1 MGCPGLFS
9 WPRIDTDRGACG
21 RVGWWS
27 FRPCGGGVNAS
38 ISVLDNAAQA
48 QPQADTQQS
57 VVETSNDVTE
67 TSSDA
72 MDKAVTAVVESPSTA
87 LSQDEATDPS
97 DDASDGADTEQGLDA
112 AETIGGEDG
121 QPDSTAADD
130 QVETE
135 DGQLEEAAEDE
146 REQDGTAP
154 ESRRLAA
161 PKPAPEKAQNAIYV
175 SSTGNDSADG
185 RSVDTAYASLQ
196 TAINACPEGG
206 TVYIAGVYRTPDGQG
221 IYIGK
226 SMTLAGYGLNGAKA
240 ELHEGK
246 NVQYYLSVGDGI
258 SFNINDLIIDGENI
272 GYGRLIMLGWGN
284 SVGTTLTLNR
294 SEIRNYVGHALID
307 SEHSNDKIIINN
319 SLIHDYKGSYVSWS
333 SAIMGFSYVEANNSK
348 FYNCDGSYTWPNR
361 GGAIR
366 IMGGQTGVF
375 TDCEFTNNSQHLGGA
390 IYNKGTLT
398 LNNCIFKNNHAAAH
412 YTDYVKDYFGYDMA
426 DYQDNGGAIYNAG
439 TAVING
445 GSITDN
451 DARNNGGGVY
461 NRDGSSKMT
470 LNGVTIY
477 NNVAGA
483 SGDDIFNRE
492 GGTIT
497 FEAVGDGWKL
507 DSHPCDDKIDA
518 WYDDSEDT
526 RWNAHDISSVHVQ
539 KVQPGTYTGDALAL
553 KAAHDTGA
561 YKVFYRLQNPD
572 GTYGDEI
579 EFMPTTLSPLSD
591 SEVLINHQA
600 LDAELA
606 KKRYRFAYQNPAVL
620 RVTRSYGDSAED
632 AYQNPAV
639 LRVTRRYRDSAEDA
653 YVYTVVLTYDLVKDP
668 EPVDPEPVEPKPAEP
683 SDQTPTRKGDAAP
696 TEQAAL
702 RTHKPA
708 PRHMASSLPQTG
720 DTSSSALSLALG
732 AFGAGLAMLGT
743 KLRRKEADR

>member
-27 FRPCGGGVNAS
+27 FRPCGGVNAS

-272 GYGRLIMLGWGN
+272 DYFKAEAARTGVPYQ
-284 SVGTTLTLNR
+284 V
-294 SEIRNYVGHALID
+294 
-307 SEHSNDKIIINN
+307 IINMY
-319 SLIHDYKGSYVSWS
+319 LTECREQKRHL
-333 SAIMGFSYVEANNSK
+333 A
-348 FYNCDGSYTWPNR
+348 
-361 GGAIR
+361 
-366 IMGGQTGVF
+366 F
-375 TDCEFTNNSQHLGGA
+375 T
-390 IYNKGTLT
+390 
-398 LNNCIFKNNHAAAH
+398 
-412 YTDYVKDYFGYDMA
+412 
-426 DYQDNGGAIYNAG
+426 
-439 TAVING
+439 
-445 GSITDN
+445 
-451 DARNNGGGVY
+451 
-461 NRDGSSKMT
+461 
-470 LNGVTIY
+470 
-477 NNVAGA
+477 
-483 SGDDIFNRE
+483 
-492 GGTIT
+492 
-497 FEAVGDGWKL
+497 
-507 DSHPCDDKIDA
+507 
-518 WYDDSEDT
+518 
-526 RWNAHDISSVHVQ
+526 
-539 KVQPGTYTGDALAL
+539 
-553 KAAHDTGA
+553 
-561 YKVFYRLQNPD
+561 
-572 GTYGDEI
+572 
-579 EFMPTTLSPLSD
+579 
-591 SEVLINHQA
+591 
-600 LDAELA
+600 
-606 KKRYRFAYQNPAVL
+606 
-620 RVTRSYGDSAED
+620 
-632 AYQNPAV
+632 
-639 LRVTRRYRDSAEDA
+639 
-653 YVYTVVLTYDLVKDP
+653 
-668 EPVDPEPVEPKPAEP
+668 
-683 SDQTPTRKGDAAP
+683 
-696 TEQAAL
+696 
-702 RTHKPA
+702 
-708 PRHMASSLPQTG
+708 
-720 DTSSSALSLALG
+720 
-732 AFGAGLAMLGT
+732 
-743 KLRRKEADR
+743 